1 MEKISEL
8 IKRIDDD
15 DKKYIEHLI
24 EADQMDLLNH
34 EGLNEKNILDIIKQI
49 KEFEEIYPDGILKY
63 VQRAKKLLKKSKNK
77 MSAYANYAVEQ
88 PDNLIKIKFHWK
100 DLPLPIRQ
108 IDKMSDYLSWSGLL
122 TNSCDKPLNR
132 YTSLVSSCNEEN
144 FDLDTTTLATSSSF
158 LSEGGNTPVSTS
170 SSDEF
175 ACVNSYQQV
184 LTKTDELNN
193 VIGDMKEEADLR
205 GKAPQENQENQENQ
219 KNQKNQENQENQEI
233 QENRENREYRENQ
246 ENREN
251 REYQESNCNYSS
263 STVSVI
269 DEFIHYEEVGLQYID
284 KVCFI
289 LLAGGL
295 GERLNHKDIKLK
307 LMTNLVS
314 ERTYIEYYCNYLK
327 TFQNFIKKNKDKE
340 IDIPF
345 VIMLSDDT
353 YESTVRFLHRNNY
366 FSLKKEQIHFLKQKK
381 VLCFKDNKA
390 NLHFTYENDT
400 FHFSKKPHGHGDIH
414 SLIEKHV
421 QLDYLIQMG
430 YKYLYFFQDTNA
442 LAMKVL
448 FVCLG
453 VSIEKQLHM
462 NFLAISRK
470 PGEEIGTI
478 CKLTSLGKSMNV
490 VNIEYNIF
498 ESILNCTSEREILDT
513 DGCSLYPGNT
523 SAILFEITRY
533 NEILKKTNGVVPEY
547 INPKY
552 TDSSREHFIHPTR
565 LESMMQDFAFLYF
578 LNGDEEKKN
587 KVGVTE
593 LNRFL
598 CFSTVKNNS
607 LHAKKKIKNNIHPEC
622 MYSAESDLYYSNC
635 AFIALACMYNQ
646 KNLRLEKMEMKM
658 FNGVQYFMP
667 PKVLI
672 EPQFA
677 FTLTHLIKKIKGNIT
692 IRNNSTLWIKSDAI
706 ITNLFLDGALIIE
719 NLNQEDSTVPII
731 LDNNL
736 YVKNRGYEIVTLHAK
751 SAEGQSDNA
760 SIRGYKLVKRE
771 ALVISL

>member
-63 VQRAKKLLKKSKNK
+63 VQRAKILLKKSKNK
-77 MSAYANYAVEQ
+77 MSTYANYAVEQ

-108 IDKMSDYLSWSGLL
+108 FDKMSDHLSWSGLL
-122 TNSCDKPLNR
+122 TNSCDKSLNR

-144 FDLDTTTLATSSSF
+144 FDLDTTLATSSTC
-158 LSEGGNTPVSTS
+158 LSEGGNTPVSTP

-175 ACVNSYQQV
+175 VCVNSYQQV

-193 VIGDMKEEADLR
+193 VIGDMKGEADLR
-205 GKAPQENQENQENQ
+205 GKAPQENKEN
-219 KNQKNQENQENQEI
+219 
-233 QENRENREYRENQ
+233 
-246 ENREN
+246 
-251 REYQESNCNYSS
+251 NCNYSS

-269 DEFIHYEEVGLQYID
+269 DEFIHYEEIGLQYID

-327 TFQNFIKKNKDKE
+327 TFQNFIKINKDKE

-353 YESTVRFLHRNNY
+353 YESTIGFLHRNCY
-366 FSLKKEQIHFLKQKK
+366 FSLKKEQIYFLKQKK

-478 CKLTSLGKSMNV
+478 CKLTSLDKSMNV

-498 ESILNCTSEREILDT
+498 ESILNCTSEREIVDT

-533 NEILKKTNGVVPEY
+533 NEILKKTNGAVPEY

-565 LESMMQDFAFLYF
+565 VESMMQDFAFLYF
-578 LNGDEEKKN
+578 LNGNEEKKN

-607 LHAKKKIKNNIHPEC
+607 LHAKKKIKNKIHPEC

-635 AFIALACMYNQ
+635 AFIALACMYNK
-646 KNLRLEKMEMKM
+646 KNLHLEKMEMKM

-719 NLNQEDSTVPII
+719 NLNHEDSTVPII

-771 ALVISL
+771 ALVISR